1 VPGDADRIEMSTRE
15 NRRID
20 RRTVE
25 LMLDGHP
32 FDAPD
37 RHPPL
42 AGLLV
47 AAAAPGRPAE
57 LVSEQEC
64 VAGFRAA
71 LPRRLD
77 LRSAQTLD
85 PDLAPVPQTRRLS
98 MIKTAVLKLLTV
110 KVVIAACATTAAGG
124 VALAASTG
132 NLPNPLD
139 KHGSGVSSRLDTAP
153 DSEKSKSS
161 HGGDRDGDGKD
172 GKDGNNGN
180 GNGNGKQGNGPDAS
194 HAPSPSLVGLCHAYG
209 SGNKADHGK
218 ALDNPAFTV
227 LITTAGGRDKVDAF
241 CATLLADPNAAKDT
255 GKKDK
260 PAKPEPTTTP
270 GDNQS
275 NGNGNGNGNGK

>member
-1 VPGDADRIEMSTRE
+1 VAGDADRDEMSTRG

-32 FDAPD
+32 SDAAD

-47 AAAAPGRPAE
+47 AAAAPGRPTE

-64 VAGFRAA
+64 VANFRAA
-71 LPRRLD
+71 YR
-77 LRSAQTLD
+77 T
-85 PDLAPVPQTRRLS
+85 PVPQTRRLS

-110 KVVIAACATTAAGG
+110 KVLVAACATTAAGG
-124 VALAASTG
+124 AALAASTG

-139 KHGSGVSSRLDTAP
+139 NHASGTSSQLGTGP
-153 DSEKSKSS
+153 DSEKSKSP
-161 HGGDRDGDGKD
+161 HGGGRDDSKD
-172 GKDGNNGN
+172 GK
-180 GNGNGKQGNGPDAS
+180 NGKDAKDDNGKPGNGPDAT
-194 HAPSPSLVGLCHAYG
+194 HAPSPSLVGLCHAYD
-209 SGNKADHGK
+209 SGNKAEHGK

-241 CATLLADPNAAKDT
+241 CAALLADPNAGKDT

-260 PAKPEPTTTP
+260 PANPESTATP
-270 GDNQS
+270 ADNQP
-275 NGNGNGNGNGK
+275 NGNGNGTGK

>member
-25 LMLDGHP
+25 LMLDGHR
-32 FDAPD
+32 FDAAD
-37 RHPPL
+37 GHPPL

-57 LVSEQEC
+57 LDSEQEC
-64 VAGFRAA
+64 VAGFRAVF
-71 LPRRLD
+71 
-77 LRSAQTLD
+77 
-85 PDLAPVPQTRRLS
+85 LAPVPQTRRRS
-98 MIKTAVLKLLTV
+98 MIMKLLTV
-110 KVVIAACATTAAGG
+110 KVLIAACATTAAGG
-124 VALAASTG
+124 VALAAGTG

-139 KHGSGVSSRLDTAP
+139 KHGSGGSSRMGTAP

-161 HGGDRDGDGKD
+161 HGTGRDDDGKGKD
-172 GKDGNNGN
+172 GKDGDNDGNGNGN
-180 GNGNGKQGNGPDAS
+180 GNGNGKPGNGSDAS
-194 HAPSPSLVGLCHAYG
+194 HAPSPSLVGLCHAYS

-241 CATLLADPNAAKDT
+241 CTALLADPNAGNDNGKSDN

-260 PAKPEPTTTP
+260 PGKAEPTATP
-270 GDNQS
+270 TDSQHGNGNGSS
-275 NGNGNGNGNGK
+275 NGNGNGK

>member
-1 VPGDADRIEMSTRE
+1 MSTRE

-25 LMLDGHP
+25 RMLDGDP
-32 FDAPD
+32 FDAAD
-37 RHPPL
+37 RHPAL

-47 AAAAPGRPAE
+47 AAAVPGRPAE
-57 LVSEQEC
+57 LGSEQAC

-71 LPRRLD
+71 H
-77 LRSAQTLD
+77 
-85 PDLAPVPQTRRLS
+85 LAPVPQTRRLS

-139 KHGSGVSSRLDTAP
+139 KHGSAGSSRMGTAP

-161 HGGDRDGDGKD
+161 HGGDRDDDGKN
-172 GKDGNNGN
+172 GKNAKDGNG
-180 GNGNGKQGNGPDAS
+180 GTDGKPGNGPDAS
-194 HAPSPSLVGLCHAYG
+194 HAPSPSLVGLCHAYD
-209 SGNKADHGK
+209 SGNKAEHGK

-241 CATLLADPNAAKDT
+241 CAALLADPNAGKDT

-260 PAKPEPTTTP
+260 PEPTSTP
-270 GDNQS
+270 GDNNS
-275 NGNGNGNGNGK
+275 NGNSNGKQNSNPGH

>member
-1 VPGDADRIEMSTRE
+1 VPDDADRIEMSTRE

-32 FDAPD
+32 FDAAD

-42 AGLLV
+42 TGLLV
-47 AAAAPGRPAE
+47 AAAAPGRPTE

-64 VAGFRAA
+64 VAGFRAVF
-71 LPRRLD
+71 
-77 LRSAQTLD
+77 
-85 PDLAPVPQTRRLS
+85 LAPVPQTRRLS

-110 KVVIAACATTAAGG
+110 KLVIAACATTAAGG

-139 KHGSGVSSRLDTAP
+139 KHGSAGSSRLGTAP

-161 HGGDRDGDGKD
+161 HGGGRDDDGKD
-172 GKDGNNGN
+172 NNGNGKDGNNGN
-180 GNGNGKQGNGPDAS
+180 GKPGNGPDAS

-227 LITTAGGRDKVDAF
+227 LITTAGGRDKVDAL
-241 CATLLADPNAAKDT
+241 CTALLADPNAGKDT

-260 PAKPEPTTTP
+260 PGQPEPTTTP
-270 GDNQS
+270 DDNQS
-275 NGNGNGNGNGK
+275 NGNGNGNSNGNGNGHSK